1 MTTEI
6 KAYKKLTTIQLFD
19 WEVLTEATVDQ
30 LDEMLNNTK
39 QFIRIWDEIVNKNQ
53 IKKIYVRSVD
63 TLENFILSQPK
74 DIQDKIRL
82 RNKQKYE
89 KVGKNFENIEQIQHY
104 INTLSSNK
112 TND

>member
-1 MTTEI
+1 MATEI
-6 KAYKKLTTIQLFD
+6 KVYKKLTTIQLFD

-74 DIQDKIRL
+74 DIQQKIRK
-82 RNKQKYE
+82 RDKEKYE
-89 KVGKNFENIEQIQHY
+89 RVAKNFESIEQIQNY
-104 INTLSSNK
+104 IDTLSSNK
-112 TND
+112 